1 MRNTTAMTNPKS
13 SRNVPLCVRHRQAGC
28 RMSQNPSPLKTTIP
42 YTSIDI
48 LIIAAELFSH
58 ENTILCVLNC

>member
-1 MRNTTAMTNPKS
+1 MS
-13 SRNVPLCVRHRQAGC
+13 LCVSDTDRQAAGC
-28 RMSQNPSPLKTTIP
+28 LKNPSPLKTTIP

-58 ENTILCVLNC
+58 ENAILCVLNC